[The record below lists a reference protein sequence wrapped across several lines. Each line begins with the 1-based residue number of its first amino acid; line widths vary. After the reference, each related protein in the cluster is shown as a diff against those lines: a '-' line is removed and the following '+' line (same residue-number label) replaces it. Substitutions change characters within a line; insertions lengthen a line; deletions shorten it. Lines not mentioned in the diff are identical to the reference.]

1 MKAYPKYKDSG
12 VPWLGEVPEHWESLK
27 LRTILI
33 PNTERNQPDLPLLSV
48 VREKGV
54 IKRNIKSK
62 EENHNTIPEDLSNYK
77 VVHSGQFA
85 MNKMKAWQGSY
96 GVSAFDGI
104 VSPAYF
110 IFDISRVSGDFFHLA
125 MRSKS
130 YVPFFTRA
138 SDGVRIGQWDLNQ
151 TRMKEIPFFVPTA
164 DEQQQ
169 ISRYLDWQTSKINQF
184 IRAKKK
190 LIALLKEQ
198 KQNIINQAVTKGVN
212 PDVEMKDSGVEWLG
226 EIPVH
231 WEVKRVKQCSKKISK
246 GTTPSTEG
254 RSILESG
261 EIRFLKAE
269 NLVAGSITDTPLCF
283 IDEET
288 NNILKRSQ
296 LQKDDV
302 LFVIAGATLGKIA
315 VVNVAILPAN
325 TNQAIAFIRPNH
337 STKSEYLALWLSS
350 QSITSLIWL
359 EAVQSAQPNLS
370 MENLG
375 NFIIPT
381 PPITEQNE
389 IVLCIQKETALI
401 DKTIAR
407 TEREIKLIQEY
418 RTRLV
423 SDVVT
428 GKVDVRSVEIPD
440 FEPAPADLKVQ
451 DDEEAGDELIAEG
464 IEDE

>member
-27 LRTILI
+27 LRTILM

-198 KQNIINQAVTKGVN
+198 KQNIINEAVTKGGN

-231 WEVKRVKQCSKKISK
+231 WELRKLKFLATKFGSGVTPK
-246 GTTPSTEG
+246 GGATVYQETGIP
-254 RSILESG
+254 
-261 EIRFLKAE
+261 FL
-269 NLVAGSITDTPLCF
+269 
-283 IDEET
+283 
-288 NNILKRSQ
+288 RSQ
-296 LQKDDV
+296 NVYFDGLRLNEVAFISNEIHQQMKSSHVKPNDV
-302 LFVIAGATLGKIA
+302 LLNITGASIGRTCYIPENFAQGN
-315 VVNVAILPAN
+315 VNQHVCI
-325 TNQAIAFIRPNH
+325 IRP
-337 STKSEYLALWLSS
+337 KIDIIKPEYLSFYLATPIIQRRIIEVQNGSSREGLTLSS
-350 QSITSLIWL
+350 IKGFYVVLPSDDEQY
-359 EAVQSAQPNLS
+359 Q
-370 MENLG
+370 
-375 NFIIPT
+375 IIKH
-381 PPITEQNE
+381 
-389 IVLCIQKETALI
+389 IQKETALI

>member
-96 GVSAFDGI
+96 GVSAFEGI

-226 EIPVH
+226 TIPEH
-231 WEVKRVKQCSKKISK
+231 WEVRRLASFGKFFKGGGFSKLDI
-246 GTTPSTEG
+246 T
-254 RSILESG
+254 ESG
-261 EIRFLKAE
+261 LQAVLYGDIYTKYEF
-269 NLVAGSITDTPLCF
+269 SID
-283 IDEET
+283 
-288 NNILKRSQ
+288 
-296 LQKDDV
+296 
-302 LFVIAGATLGKIA
+302 
-315 VVNVAILPAN
+315 
-325 TNQAIAFIRPNH
+325 RPVR
-337 STKSEYLALWLSS
+337 K
-350 QSITSLIWL
+350 
-359 EAVQSAQPNLS
+359 
-370 MENLG
+370 
-375 NFIIPT
+375 
-381 PPITEQNE
+381 ITEQIAQNSVE
-389 IVLCIQKETALI
+389 IKKNDLLFTGSGEDINDIGKCVFLNTESTTFVGGDVIVFRQKFYNSNFLSFTLNSQGAKGEKAKSSKGEIIVHTYASRLKNLFVGIPKIDEQQEIAEYIQKETALI

-428 GKVDVRSVEIPD
+428 GKVDVRSIEIPD
-440 FEPAPADLKVQ
+440 FEPAPADLETQ
-451 DDEEAGDELIAEG
+451 EDEEAGDELIAEG